1 MGGKTTE
8 GMNPATAAKVNALVA
23 ASGGRVWINSGY
35 RSVERQKQLFDA
47 AVKKYGS
54 VAAARK
60 YVAPPGKSQHN
71 HGNAVDF
78 GGDLKWVA
86 ANAARFGLHQ
96 PMSWEPWH
104 FEGAE
109 RSDSTGSTT
118 PPEAGHVHGPGDPD
132 TLDELAGKKRE
143 WGTIEGQLA
152 NLMAAI
158 STPTE
163 RVF

>member
-1 MGGKTTE
+1 MAGYE
-8 GMNPATAAKVNALVA
+8 GLAPEFAAKLRAMIA
-23 ASGGRVWINSGY
+23 ASGGRVTILSGY

-71 HGNAVDF
+71 HGNAVDL

-86 ANAARFGLHQ
+86 ANAAKFGLYQ

-104 FEGAE
+104 WQPI
-109 RSDSTGSTT
+109 GSGSGKDAQTQA
-118 PPEAGHVHGPGDPD
+118 PSEADAHGPGNPD
-132 TLDELAGKKRE
+132 ALADLARE
-143 WGTIEGQLA
+143 RNKTIEAQLA

-158 STPTE
+158 SVPTD
-163 RVF
+163 RTI